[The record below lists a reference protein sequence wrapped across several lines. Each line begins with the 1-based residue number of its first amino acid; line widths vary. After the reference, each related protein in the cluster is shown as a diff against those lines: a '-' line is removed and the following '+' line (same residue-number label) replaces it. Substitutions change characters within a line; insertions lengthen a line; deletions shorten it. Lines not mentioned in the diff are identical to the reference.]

1 MKFNFGR
8 QNLKVQFIIVQEVF
22 LLDVALLQFFFIV
35 LPWNLKETE
44 VETSCNNFPV
54 WQLAPDFSLFFC
66 MWWNVW
72 SLWCDPSWPSRLSA
86 HTNSIPAFVLEDKS
100 FTGLVLLSLLAWF
113 VGLQGLLPLSSDPAN
128 TGVYSPPWSWLSAI
142 YDERCWNE

>member
-1 MKFNFGR
+1 MFTWH
-8 QNLKVQFIIVQEVF
+8 NLKVQFIIVQEVF
-22 LLDVALLQFFFIV
+22 FTRYSTATKKKSAFRL
-35 LPWNLKETE
+35 LPWNLKVTE
-44 VETSCNNFPV
+44 AETSCNNFPV
-54 WQLAPDFSLFFC
+54 WQLAPDFFIFFC
-66 MWWNVW
+66 IWWNVW